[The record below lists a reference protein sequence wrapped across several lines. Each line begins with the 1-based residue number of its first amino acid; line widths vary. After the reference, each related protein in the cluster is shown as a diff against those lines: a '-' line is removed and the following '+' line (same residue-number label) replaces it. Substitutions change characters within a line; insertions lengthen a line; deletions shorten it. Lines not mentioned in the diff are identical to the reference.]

1 MLKNETFTY
10 NIIGACFQVYKT
22 MGCGFLETVYHE
34 CLGIELSHRNIP
46 FTSQPRLSLSYR
58 DRPLKQQYIPDFI
71 IYDQIILELKALSHL
86 ADEHQAQLLNY
97 LNAAGLNVG
106 LLINFG
112 HHPKLEYK
120 RMVL

>member
-10 NIIGACFQVYKT
+10 NILGACFQVYKT
-22 MGCGFLETVYHE
+22 MGCGFLEAVYHE
-34 CLGIELSHRNIP
+34 CLDIEFSHRNIP
-46 FTSQPRLSLSYR
+46 FTSQPKLGLSYR

-71 IYDQIILELKALSHL
+71 IYDQVILELKALSYL

-97 LNAAGLNVG
+97 LNATGLKVG

-112 HHPKLEYK
+112 HHPKVEYK